1 MSELPEELFTDPVWH
16 ALRTQHR
23 HLAVSAGDARR
34 YPADVAPFATVAA
47 QTRSAWDDLRSLLV
61 AGESV
66 WVQAP
71 IYPRTPGLQEEES
84 LECLQMA
91 LPEDFELPG
100 PSIEIE
106 PMSAADARSMV
117 ALTELAFP
125 GFFRARTYLM
135 GSYYGIRSNGELIAM
150 GGERLRLDGYSELS
164 GICTH
169 PGHRGKGLAASII
182 WRLARDHQKE
192 GVASWLHVSAT
203 NTHAIQLYLRLG
215 FAEVRRIMLYRVS
228 RTAIQLVGGPS

>member
-1 MSELPEELFTDPVWH
+1 MSELPEELFADPIWH
-16 ALRTQHR
+16 ALRTRHR
-23 HLAVSAGDARR
+23 HLAVAAGDARR

-47 QTRSAWDDLRSLLV
+47 RTRSAWQDLRSLLV

-66 WVQAP
+66 WVPAP
-71 IYPRTPGLQEEES
+71 MDPQTPGLQEEGS
-84 LECLQMA
+84 LECVQMA
-91 LPEDFELPG
+91 LPVDSGLPDS
-100 PSIEIE
+100 SIDIE
-106 PMSAADARSMV
+106 PMSAADAPSMV

-135 GSYYGIRSNGELIAM
+135 GAYYGIRSKGELIAM

-169 PGHRGKGLAASII
+169 PEHRGKGLAASII
-182 WRLARDHQKE
+182 WRLARDHRKE
-192 GVASWLHVSAT
+192 GVVSWLHVSAT

-215 FAEVRRIMLYRVS
+215 FTETGRLMLHRIS
-228 RTAIQLVGGPS
+228 RTTT